1 MKTPIVY
8 LVGAGPGDPGLIT
21 IKGRECIARADVVIY
36 DYLAAPALLR
46 HASPGAELVYV
57 GKQGGDKV
65 YAATVNGEALLKCRA
80 TGVGS
85 HTLLAGIIRLIV
97 LAVAGL
103 FLAPAMLGELANA
116 VVLPPEPTYI
126 EIES

>member
-21 IKGRECIARADVVIY
+21 VKGRECIARADVVIY

-57 GKQGGDKV
+57 GKQGGD
-65 YAATVNGEALLKCRA
+65 
-80 TGVGS
+80 
-85 HTLLAGIIRLIV
+85 HTLPQDEINALIV
-97 LAVAGL
+97 AKARDEQDGH
-103 FLAPAMLGELANA
+103 PAEGGRP
-116 VVLPPEPTYI
+116 VRVRPRRRRG
-126 EIES
+126 